1 MQEVIFIGDFHNT
14 DIVTG
19 VQFWNDSLAATL

>member
-1 MQEVIFIGDFHNT
+1 MQEVIFVGDFHNT

-19 VQFWNDSLAATL
+19 VQLWNDGLAATL